1 MTNDVRGTNHGL
13 YAKSILVIEKVFF
26 NIAKFGGFFLVFFWL
41 CPMSCG
47 ILVS

>member
-1 MTNDVRGTNHGL
+1 MMFGVQIMVCMQ
-13 YAKSILVIEKVFF
+13 KVILVIEKSIFQYCKVL
-26 NIAKFGGFFLVFFWL
+26 GVFFLVFFCL